1 MGAAT
6 MRRMSAPL
14 LMLLASLL
22 FALMAV
28 CVKFASASYGAGE
41 IVLYR
46 SLIGLALMAAV
57 LRGRDTSVKTPVP
70 AMHFWR
76 SLAGTSALCLWFY
89 SLGALPLGTAMTLN
103 YMSSVWIACFLM
115 GASLLAA
122 PGSPARIDGRLF
134 AAVLAGFA
142 CVALVLRPT
151 IVQDQLW
158 HGLCGLLGGMLAAM
172 AYLQVTA
179 LGRAGEPEERVVFY
193 FSVSGV
199 VSGLLL
205 ALATTGLQAHTAQ
218 GLALLGAIGLL
229 ATAAQWMMTRA
240 YAIGSTLVVAS
251 LQYMGI
257 VYSFGLGVWLFH
269 DPVTAPSLVGTGLIL
284 LAGLSA
290 SFFRALAPAVI
301 ARDLPSR
308 STDS

>member
-1 MGAAT
+1 MSA
-6 MRRMSAPL
+6 MSAPL

-28 CVKFASASYGAGE
+28 CVKLASADHGAGE

-46 SLIGLALMAAV
+46 SLIGLVLMAAM
-57 LRGRDTSVKTPVP
+57 LRGRGTSLRTAVP

-115 GASLLAA
+115 GAALLAA

-134 AAVLAGFA
+134 AAVLTGFA
-142 CVALVLRPT
+142 GVALVLRPT
-151 IVQDQLW
+151 LAQDQLW
-158 HGLCGLLGGMLAAM
+158 HGLCGLLGGMLAAI
-172 AYLQVTA
+172 AYMQVTA

-193 FSVSGV
+193 FSLSGV
-199 VSGLLL
+199 VSGLVL
-205 ALATTGLQAHTAQ
+205 ALASTGLQAHTAR

-240 YAIGSTLVVAS
+240 YAIGSTLVVAA
-251 LQYMGI
+251 LQFMGI
-257 VYSFGLGVWLFH
+257 VYSFGLGVWLFQ
-269 DPVTAPSLVGTGLIL
+269 DPVTGLSLAGTGLIL
-284 LAGLSA
+284 AAGLA
-290 SFFRALAPAVI
+290 ATFLRAKIPAAG
-301 ARDLPSR
+301 ARPLPSR
-308 STDS
+308 STES

>member
-1 MGAAT
+1 MPV
-6 MRRMSAPL
+6 MSAPL
-14 LMLLASLL
+14 LMLLASLM

-28 CVKFASASYGAGE
+28 CVKFASAGYGAGE

-57 LRGRDTSVKTPVP
+57 LRGRGTSLVTPVP

-115 GASLLAA
+115 GAALLAG

-142 CVALVLRPT
+142 GVALVLRPT
-151 IVQDQLW
+151 IAQDQLW

-193 FSVSGV
+193 FSLAGV
-199 VSGLLL
+199 VSGLSL
-205 ALATTGLQAHTAQ
+205 ALATTGLQAHTAR
-218 GLALLGAIGLL
+218 GLALLLAIGLL

-257 VYSFGLGVWLFH
+257 VYSLVLGVWLFH
-269 DPVTAPSLVGTGLIL
+269 DPLTTPSLAGTALIL
-284 LAGLSA
+284 AAGLA
-290 SFFRALAPAVI
+290 ATFFRARTPTAPTGV
-301 ARDLPSR
+301 LPSR

>member
-1 MGAAT
+1 MP
-6 MRRMSAPL
+6 APL

-28 CVKFASASYGAGE
+28 CVKFATAQYGAGE

-57 LRGRDTSVKTPVP
+57 LRARGTLLKTPVP

-115 GASLLAA
+115 GASLLAG
-122 PGSPARIDGRLF
+122 PGSPGRIDGRLF

-142 CVALVLRPT
+142 GVALVLRPT
-151 IVQDQLW
+151 IAQDQIW

-193 FSVSGV
+193 FSLSGV

-205 ALATTGLQAHTAQ
+205 AGLTTGLHAHTAR
-218 GLALLGAIGLL
+218 GLALLLAIGLL

-240 YAIGSTLVVAS
+240 YAIGSTLVVAA
-251 LQYMGI
+251 LQFMGI

-269 DPVTAPSLVGTGLIL
+269 DPVTALSLAGTGLIL
-284 LAGLSA
+284 AAGLA
-290 SFFRALAPAVI
+290 ATFFRAQAPAAG
-301 ARDLPSR
+301 ARPLPSR

>member
-1 MGAAT
+1 MPA
-6 MRRMSAPL
+6 MSAPL

-28 CVKFASASYGAGE
+28 CVKFASAHYGAGE

-57 LRGRDTSVKTPVP
+57 LRWRRTALATPVP

-115 GASLLAA
+115 GASLLAG

-134 AAVLAGFA
+134 AAVLTGFA
-142 CVALVLRPT
+142 GVALVLRPT
-151 IVQDQLW
+151 IEQDQLW

-193 FSVSGV
+193 FSLSGV

-205 ALATTGLQAHTAQ
+205 AGATTGLQSHSVR
-218 GLALLGAIGLL
+218 GLALLLAIGLL

-240 YAIGSTLVVAS
+240 YAIGSTLVVAA
-251 LQYMGI
+251 LQFMGI
-257 VYSFGLGVWLFH
+257 VYSFGLGVWLFQ
-269 DPVTAPSLVGTGLIL
+269 DPITAPSLAGTTLIL
-284 LAGLSA
+284 MAGLA
-290 SFFRALAPAVI
+290 ATFIRARTPAAD
-301 ARDLPSR
+301 ARLLPSR

>member
-1 MGAAT
+1 MIA
-6 MRRMSAPL
+6 MSAPL

-28 CVKFASASYGAGE
+28 CVKLASEDYGAGE

-46 SLIGLALMAAV
+46 SLIGLVLMAAV
-57 LRGRDTSVKTPVP
+57 LRGRGTTLKTRVP

-115 GASLLAA
+115 GAALLAG

-134 AAVLAGFA
+134 AAVLTGFA
-142 CVALVLRPT
+142 GVALVLRPT
-151 IVQDQLW
+151 IAQDQLW
-158 HGLCGLLGGMLAAM
+158 HGLCGLLGGMLAAV
-172 AYLQVTA
+172 AYMQVTA

-193 FSVSGV
+193 FSLSGV

-205 ALATTGLQAHTAQ
+205 ALASTGLQAHSAR
-218 GLALLGAIGLL
+218 GLVLLVAIGLL

-240 YAIGSTLVVAS
+240 YAIGTTLVVAA
-251 LQYMGI
+251 LQFMGI
-257 VYSFGLGVWLFH
+257 VYSFGLGVWWFH
-269 DPVTAPSLVGTGLIL
+269 DPVTALSLAGTGLIL
-284 LAGLSA
+284 AAGLA
-290 SFFRALAPAVI
+290 ATFLRAKIPAAD
-301 ARDLPSR
+301 ARLLPSR

>member
-1 MGAAT
+1 MSA
-6 MRRMSAPL
+6 MSAPL

-28 CVKFASASYGAGE
+28 CVKLASADYGAGE

-46 SLIGLALMAAV
+46 SLIGLVLMAAM
-57 LRGRDTSVKTPVP
+57 LRGRGTSLKTAVP

-115 GASLLAA
+115 GAALLAA
-122 PGSPARIDGRLF
+122 PGSKARIDGRLF
-134 AAVLAGFA
+134 AAVLTGFA
-142 CVALVLRPT
+142 GVALVLRPT
-151 IVQDQLW
+151 LAQDQLW
-158 HGLCGLLGGMLAAM
+158 HGLCGLLGGMLAAI
-172 AYLQVTA
+172 AYMQVTA

-193 FSVSGV
+193 FSLSGV
-199 VSGLLL
+199 VSGLVL
-205 ALATTGLQAHTAQ
+205 ALASTGLQAHTAR

-240 YAIGSTLVVAS
+240 YAIGSTLVVAA
-251 LQYMGI
+251 LQFMGI
-257 VYSFGLGVWLFH
+257 VYSFGLGVWLFQ
-269 DPVTAPSLVGTGLIL
+269 DPVTGLSLAGTGLIL
-284 LAGLSA
+284 AAGLA
-290 SFFRALAPAVI
+290 ATFLRARIPPAE
-301 ARDLPSR
+301 ARPLPSR
-308 STDS
+308 STES

>member
-1 MGAAT
+1 
-6 MRRMSAPL
+6 MSAPL
-14 LMLLASLL
+14 LMSLASLL

-28 CVKFASASYGAGE
+28 CVKFASADYGAGE

-46 SLIGLALMAAV
+46 SFIGLALMAAV
-57 LRGRDTSVKTPVP
+57 LRGRGTSLVTPVP

-115 GASLLAA
+115 GAALLAG

-142 CVALVLRPT
+142 GVALVLRPT
-151 IVQDQLW
+151 IAQDQLW

-193 FSVSGV
+193 FSLAGV
-199 VSGLLL
+199 VSGLSL
-205 ALATTGLQAHTAQ
+205 ALATTGLQAHTAR
-218 GLALLGAIGLL
+218 GLALLLAIGLL

-257 VYSFGLGVWLFH
+257 VYSLVLGVWLFH
-269 DPVTAPSLVGTGLIL
+269 DPLTTPSLAGTALIL
-284 LAGLSA
+284 AAGLA
-290 SFFRALAPAVI
+290 ATFFRARTPTAPTGV
-301 ARDLPSR
+301 LPSR

>member
-1 MGAAT
+1 MPA
-6 MRRMSAPL
+6 MSAPL

-28 CVKFASASYGAGE
+28 CVKFASAQYGAGE

-57 LRGRDTSVKTPVP
+57 LRGRGTSLKTPVP

-115 GASLLAA
+115 GAALLAG

-142 CVALVLRPT
+142 GVALVLRPT
-151 IVQDQLW
+151 IAQDQLW

-193 FSVSGV
+193 FSLSGV
-199 VSGLLL
+199 VSGLAL
-205 ALATTGLQAHTAQ
+205 ALATTGLQSHSAQ
-218 GLALLGAIGLL
+218 GLALLLAIGLL

-240 YAIGSTLVVAS
+240 YAIGSTLVVAA
-251 LQYMGI
+251 LQFMGI
-257 VYSFGLGVWLFH
+257 VYSFVLGVWLFH
-269 DPVTAPSLVGTGLIL
+269 DPVTVPSLAGTALIL
-284 LAGLSA
+284 MAGLA
-290 SFFRALAPAVI
+290 ATFIRARTPAAD
-301 ARDLPSR
+301 ARLLPSR

>member
-1 MGAAT
+1 MSAI
-6 MRRMSAPL
+6 SAPL
-14 LMLLASLL
+14 LMLMASLL

-28 CVKFASASYGAGE
+28 CVKLASADYGAGE

-46 SLIGLALMAAV
+46 SLIGLALMAAM
-57 LRGRDTSVKTPVP
+57 LRGRGTSLKTRVP

-115 GASLLAA
+115 GAALLAA
-122 PGSPARIDGRLF
+122 PGSKARIDGRLF
-134 AAVLAGFA
+134 AAVLTGFA
-142 CVALVLRPT
+142 GVALVLRPT
-151 IVQDQLW
+151 IAQDQHW
-158 HGLCGLLGGMLAAM
+158 HGLCGLLGGMLAAV
-172 AYLQVTA
+172 AYMQVTA

-193 FSVSGV
+193 FSLSGV

-205 ALATTGLQAHTAQ
+205 ALASTGLQAHSAR
-218 GLALLGAIGLL
+218 GLALLAAIGLL

-240 YAIGSTLVVAS
+240 YAIGSTLVVAA
-251 LQYMGI
+251 LQFMGI

-269 DPVTAPSLVGTGLIL
+269 DPVTGLSLAGTGLIL
-284 LAGLSA
+284 AAGLVA
-290 SFFRALAPAVI
+290 TFLRAKIPAAD
-301 ARDLPSR
+301 ARPLPTR

>member
-1 MGAAT
+1 MPA
-6 MRRMSAPL
+6 MSAPL

-28 CVKFASASYGAGE
+28 CVKFASGDYGAGE

-46 SLIGLALMAAV
+46 SLIGLVLMAAV
-57 LRGRDTSVKTPVP
+57 LRGRGTPLKTPVP

-89 SLGALPLGTAMTLN
+89 ALGALPLGTAMTLN

-115 GASLLAA
+115 GAALLSG
-122 PGSPARIDGRLF
+122 PGTPARIDGRLF

-142 CVALVLRPT
+142 GVALVLRPT
-151 IVQDQLW
+151 IAQDQLW
-158 HGLCGLLGGMLAAM
+158 HGLCGLLSGLLAAM

-199 VSGLLL
+199 VSGLAL
-205 ALATTGLQAHTAQ
+205 ALATTGLQGHSAR

-240 YAIGSTLVVAS
+240 YAIGSTLVVAA
-251 LQYMGI
+251 LQFMGI
-257 VYSFGLGVWLFH
+257 VYSFLLGVWLFH
-269 DPVTAPSLVGTGLIL
+269 DPVTAQSLAGTALIL
-284 LAGLSA
+284 AAGLA
-290 SFFRALAPAVI
+290 ATFLRPRMPAAQVGL
-301 ARDLPSR
+301 LPSR
-308 STDS
+308 PTDS

>member
-1 MGAAT
+1 MPA
-6 MRRMSAPL
+6 MSAPL

-28 CVKFASASYGAGE
+28 CVKYASAHYGAGE

-57 LRGRDTSVKTPVP
+57 LRGRGTSLATPVP

-115 GASLLAA
+115 GAALMAG
-122 PGSPARIDGRLF
+122 PGGPARIDGRLF

-142 CVALVLRPT
+142 GVALVLRPT
-151 IVQDQLW
+151 IAQDQLW

-199 VSGLLL
+199 VSGLSL
-205 ALATTGLQAHTAQ
+205 ALATTGLQAHTVQ
-218 GLALLGAIGLL
+218 GLGLLLAIGLL

-240 YAIGSTLVVAS
+240 YAIGSTLVVAA
-251 LQYMGI
+251 LQFMGI
-257 VYSFGLGVWLFH
+257 VYSFLLGVWLFN
-269 DPVTAPSLVGTGLIL
+269 DPVTAPSLAGTALIL
-284 LAGLSA
+284 AAGLA
-290 SFFRALAPAVI
+290 ATFLRTRMPATD
-301 ARDLPSR
+301 ARTMPSR

>member
-1 MGAAT
+1 MALP
-6 MRRMSAPL
+6 APV
-14 LMLLASLL
+14 LMLCASLL

-28 CVKFASASYGAGE
+28 CVKFASADYGAGE

-46 SLIGLALMAAV
+46 SLIGLTLMAVV
-57 LRGRDTSVKTPVP
+57 LRARGTPVRTRLP

-89 SLGALPLGTAMTLN
+89 SLAALPLGTAMTLN

-115 GASLLAA
+115 GAAVLAG

-134 AAVLAGFA
+134 ASVLAGFA
-142 CVALVLRPT
+142 GVGLVLRPT
-151 IVQDQLW
+151 IAQDQLW

-179 LGRAGEPEERVVFY
+179 LGRAGEPEERVVFF
-193 FSVSGV
+193 FSLSGV
-199 VSGLLL
+199 VAGLLL
-205 ALATTGLQAHTAQ
+205 ALATTGLHAHSAR
-218 GLALLGAIGLL
+218 GLALLLAIGLL

-240 YAIGSTLVVAS
+240 YAIGSTLGVAA

-257 VYSFGLGVWLFH
+257 VYSFALGVWLFH
-269 DPVTAPSLVGTGLIL
+269 DPVTASSLAGMGLIL
-284 LAGLSA
+284 AAGLA
-290 SFFRALAPAVI
+290 ATFLRTPAPVAGV
-301 ARDLPSR
+301 RPSP

>member
-1 MGAAT
+1 
-6 MRRMSAPL
+6 
-14 LMLLASLL
+14 MLLASLL

-28 CVKFASASYGAGE
+28 CVKFASAGYGAGE

-57 LRGRDTSVKTPVP
+57 LRGRGTSLVTPVP

-115 GASLLAA
+115 GAALLAG

-142 CVALVLRPT
+142 GVALVLRPT
-151 IVQDQLW
+151 IAQDQLW

-193 FSVSGV
+193 FSLAGV
-199 VSGLLL
+199 VSGLSL
-205 ALATTGLQAHTAQ
+205 ALATTGLQAHTAR
-218 GLALLGAIGLL
+218 GLALLLAIGLL

-257 VYSFGLGVWLFH
+257 VYSLVLGVWLFH
-269 DPVTAPSLVGTGLIL
+269 DPLTTPSLAGTALIL
-284 LAGLSA
+284 AAGLA
-290 SFFRALAPAVI
+290 ATFFRARTPTAPTGV
-301 ARDLPSR
+301 LPSR

>member
-1 MGAAT
+1 
-6 MRRMSAPL
+6 MSAPL

-28 CVKFASASYGAGE
+28 CVKWASADYGAGE

-46 SLIGLALMAAV
+46 SLIGLALMATV
-57 LRGRDTSVKTPVP
+57 LRGRGTTLKTPVP

-89 SLGALPLGTAMTLN
+89 SLGELPLGTAMTLN
-103 YMSSVWIACFLM
+103 YMSSVWIACFLL
-115 GASLLAA
+115 GASVLAG
-122 PGSPARIDGRLF
+122 PGSAARIDGRLF

-142 CVALVLRPT
+142 GVALVLRPT
-151 IVQDQLW
+151 IAQDQLW

-193 FSVSGV
+193 FSLSGV
-199 VSGLLL
+199 VSGAAL
-205 ALATTGLQAHTAQ
+205 ALATTGLQVHSVR
-218 GLALLGAIGLL
+218 GLALLLAIGLL

-240 YAIGSTLVVAS
+240 YAIGSTLVVAA
-251 LQYMGI
+251 LQFMGI
-257 VYSFGLGVWLFH
+257 VYSFVLGVWLFH
-269 DPVTAPSLVGTGLIL
+269 DPVTAPSMAGTALIL
-284 LAGLSA
+284 AAGLA
-290 SFFRALAPAVI
+290 ATFLRARIPAADV
-301 ARDLPSR
+301 RPLPSR
-308 STDS
+308 STDT

>member
-1 MGAAT
+1 MPV
-6 MRRMSAPL
+6 MSAPL

-28 CVKFASASYGAGE
+28 CVKFASAGYGAGE

-57 LRGRDTSVKTPVP
+57 LRGRGTSLVTPVP

-115 GASLLAA
+115 GAALLAG

-142 CVALVLRPT
+142 GVALVLRPT
-151 IVQDQLW
+151 IAQDQLW

-193 FSVSGV
+193 FSLAGV
-199 VSGLLL
+199 VSGLSL
-205 ALATTGLQAHTAQ
+205 ALATTGLQAHTAR
-218 GLALLGAIGLL
+218 GLALLLAIGLL

-257 VYSFGLGVWLFH
+257 VYSLVLGVWLFH
-269 DPVTAPSLVGTGLIL
+269 DPLTTPSLAGTALIL
-284 LAGLSA
+284 SAGLA
-290 SFFRALAPAVI
+290 ATFFRARTPAAPTGV
-301 ARDLPSR
+301 LPSR

>member
-1 MGAAT
+1 MPA
-6 MRRMSAPL
+6 MSAPL

-28 CVKFASASYGAGE
+28 CVKWASADYSAGE

-57 LRGRDTSVKTPVP
+57 LRARGTSIKTHVP

-103 YMSSVWIACFLM
+103 YMSSVWIACFLL
-115 GASLLAA
+115 GASLLAG
-122 PGSPARIDGRLF
+122 PGNPARIDGRLF

-142 CVALVLRPT
+142 GVALVLRPT
-151 IVQDQLW
+151 IAQDQLW

-193 FSVSGV
+193 FSLSGV
-199 VSGLLL
+199 VFGLVL
-205 ALATTGLQAHTAQ
+205 ASATTGLQTHDLR
-218 GLALLGAIGLL
+218 GVALLLAIGLL

-240 YAIGSTLVVAS
+240 YAIGSTLVVAA
-251 LQYMGI
+251 LQFMGI
-257 VYSFGLGVWLFH
+257 VYSFLLGVWLFH
-269 DPVTAPSLVGTGLIL
+269 DPVTAPSLAGTALIL
-284 LAGLSA
+284 GAGLA
-290 SFFRALAPAVI
+290 ATFFRGRIPAPATGPL
-301 ARDLPSR
+301 ASR
-308 STDS
+308 SPDS